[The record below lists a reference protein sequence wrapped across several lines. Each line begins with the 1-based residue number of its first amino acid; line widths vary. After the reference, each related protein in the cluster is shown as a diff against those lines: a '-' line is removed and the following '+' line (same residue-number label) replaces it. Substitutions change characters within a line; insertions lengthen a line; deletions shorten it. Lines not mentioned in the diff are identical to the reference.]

1 MAITVTAY
9 PNLSKCHPL
18 NKLIFMYDEE
28 TVYADHRERVIDI
41 IDKDNIHTGFDYR
54 TFLRHRLKFADFN
67 VANYWLYNKPKYKFD
82 FGRFYMYENFPY
94 FYPLQKMVEK
104 AKSIKFEKINT
115 LINMD
120 DFGKFHNDFT
130 ETFYNLEK
138 IGIMVDGDKFEKTFN
153 VLGEFPSIIH
163 KERVY
168 QNYNFFTTT
177 SRPSNAINNVNY
189 AALTKEQRKCFIPKN
204 DMFVEFDFESYHP
217 RLISKLIDYDFGD
230 VYVYNKLAAD
240 FNVSRDE
247 AKNITFQN
255 LYGGI
260 RKDVLKKSKFFEGV
274 DGLVRILYDEYISK
288 KFIKSHI
295 YKRPMKLAN
304 LGELNPQKLFNY
316 YIQSYETERN
326 VTLLKKIHNY
336 LLDRDTDIVLYNYD
350 SFLFDYSK
358 KDGKGLLRD
367 VKGILEDG
375 GFMVKKKIGKN
386 YGEMSEDTS
395 IS

>member
-1 MAITVTAY
+1 MAVTVTAY

-18 NKLIFMYDEE
+18 NKLVFMYDEE
-28 TVYADHRERVIDI
+28 TVYANHRERIIDI

-67 VANYWLYNKPKYKFD
+67 VANYWLHNKSRYKFD
-82 FGRFYMYENFPY
+82 FGSFYTHENFPY
-94 FYPLQKMVEK
+94 FYPLQKMVER
-104 AKSIKFEKINT
+104 ARSIEFEKINT
-115 LINMD
+115 LISME

-130 ETFYNLEK
+130 EVFYNLEK
-138 IGIMVDGDKFEKTFN
+138 VGIRVDEDIFKRTFD
-153 VLGEFPSIIH
+153 VRDFPSIVY

-189 AALTKEQRKCFIPKN
+189 AALTTEQRKCFIPKN
-204 DMFVEFDFESYHP
+204 DIFVEFDFESYHP

-230 VYVYNKLAAD
+230 VYVYNKLAD
-240 FNVSRDE
+240 DLGVSNGE

-260 RKDVLKKSKFFEGV
+260 RKEVLQRSKFFEGV
-274 DGLVRILYDEYISK
+274 DGLIKVLYDEYFTH

-295 YKRPMKLAN
+295 YKRPMKMAN
-304 LGELNPQKLFNY
+304 LGDLNPQKLFNY

-326 VTLLKKIHNY
+326 VILLKEIHNY
-336 LLDRDTDIVLYNYD
+336 LLNKGTDIVLYNYD

-358 KDGKGLLRD
+358 KDGKKLLKDIKR
-367 VKGILEDG
+367 ILEDD
-375 GFMVKKKIGKN
+375 GFVVKMKTGKN
-386 YGEMSEDTS
+386 YGEMSENTS
-395 IS
+395 IN